1 MKRRKCE
8 LQIETSQLTIEAGN
22 TEFRSKNP
30 RETQKQKKRRPA
42 DGDGGGKIIETN
54 VNDGWEG
61 EARLAEEEEA
71 LTKIVAKM

>member
-1 MKRRKCE
+1 MWIADRNQPADDWGRF
-8 LQIETSQLTIEAGN
+8 

-30 RETQKQKKRRPA
+30 RETQKQKKSWPA

-54 VNDGWEG
+54 VNNGWEG

-71 LTKIVAKM
+71 LTKIVVKM